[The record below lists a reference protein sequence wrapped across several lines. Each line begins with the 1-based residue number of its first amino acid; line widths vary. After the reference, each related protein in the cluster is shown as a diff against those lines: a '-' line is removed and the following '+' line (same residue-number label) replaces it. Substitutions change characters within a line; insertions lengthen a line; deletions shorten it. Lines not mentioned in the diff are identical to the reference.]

1 MSNSAV
7 AVSILL
13 LSLLLWVLFT
23 MIYREQ
29 PDEGVTA
36 IIVGFSAL
44 CVFGL
49 KGVINRSRKKEGRG

>member
-1 MSNSAV
+1 MSNSV
-7 AVSILL
+7 IAVSILL
-13 LSLLLWVLFT
+13 ISLLLWVLFT
-23 MIYREQ
+23 RIYREQ

-49 KGVINRSRKKEGRG
+49 KGVISRSRKKEGKG